1 MLQNCYTDS
10 WVIFIKHL
18 RSALEVPVKYQCIVV
33 LYCNIL
39 VILEAEEL
47 ISAVGEDWVWGVL
60 EADDKGFPGS
70 PADKES
76 ACSAGDPGSIPE

>member
-1 MLQNCYTDS
+1 M
-10 WVIFIKHL
+10 
-18 RSALEVPVKYQCIVV
+18 

-60 EADDKGFPGS
+60 EADDKGFPGG
-70 PADKES
+70 PADKEP

>member
-1 MLQNCYTDS
+1 M
-10 WVIFIKHL
+10 
-18 RSALEVPVKYQCIVV
+18 

-60 EADDKGFPGS
+60 EVDDKGFPGS
-70 PADKES
+70 PAGKES